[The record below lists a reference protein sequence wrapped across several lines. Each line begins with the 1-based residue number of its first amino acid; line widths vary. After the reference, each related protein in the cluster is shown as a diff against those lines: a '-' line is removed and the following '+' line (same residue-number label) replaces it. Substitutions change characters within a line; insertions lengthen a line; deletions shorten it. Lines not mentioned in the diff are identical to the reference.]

1 MEFVIT
7 NSIQIRSVGLVNF
20 DRLHDRADRE
30 KSLLLG
36 ELNHLGCEPTN
47 ATRERAFSEV
57 RSLLAEPMPMT
68 RAGRW
73 LFLLAPPDRARES

>member
-36 ELNHLGCEPTN
+36 ELNHLGT
-47 ATRERAFSEV
+47 V
-57 RSLLAEPMPMT
+57 
-68 RAGRW
+68 
-73 LFLLAPPDRARES
+73 DK